1 MSENLWNYYLLDP
14 LDCSLHIAIAC
25 NVCNVECRLHSL
37 QAQALSDA
45 TPPVGKIE
53 PLQQNCQKDILNVNV
68 NVNVILKSFDILILC
83 DLVYFI
89 TVWGWRC
96 RKDQ

>member
-1 MSENLWNYYLLDP
+1 MSVNLWNYYLLDT
-14 LDCSLHIAIAC
+14 LDCSLQITIAC
-25 NVCNVECRLHSL
+25 NVGNVECRLRSL

-45 TPPVGKIE
+45 TPPVGKIK
-53 PLQQNCQKDILNVNV
+53 PFQQNCQKDILNV